1 MIYWTESHDKY
12 TLKANEWEVGL
23 LYLVLAGVCISPVFL
38 SPLGYVLPLCGFPAV
53 VLVVVAIVK
62 SSVSWLEVPLQG
74 GGIRW
79 GVGVSAHTPEP
90 IEIERFDIMTVIR
103 PLRHGDPHR
112 YTIAAVL
119 PNGERKQVL
128 ANWDCFPPARAQAI
142 IAQLNG
148 ILGHPESPPEI
159 GEAAEG
165 RVTREKWAA
174 GCLVVLF
181 IIVVLLIAFRRVF

>member
-23 LYLVLAGVCISPVFL
+23 LYLVLAGACISPAFL
-38 SPLGYVLPLCGFPAV
+38 TSRDYSLPLCGVPAV
-53 VLVVVAIVK
+53 ALFVMALAKVP
-62 SSVSWLEVPLQG
+62 VSWLEVPLQG

-79 GVGVSAHTPEP
+79 GVGANAAGPVQ
-90 IEIERFDIMTVIR
+90 IERFDIMTVVR

-165 RVTREKWAA
+165 RVNREKWAA
-174 GCLVVLF
+174 GCLVVF
-181 IIVVLLIAFRRVF
+181 VVAIALLTALRRGC